1 MTRRSALAAVLLLG
15 FLLLTAPPARAD
27 AAICI
32 AKLPPNIDA
41 GMFGPE
47 ILEIL
52 SRSETFRGQCL
63 RIAAVRFLRIRLG
76 ISPQPSGDYRAFTIL
91 ARYDAGALRA
101 DVTLVFAEN
110 YVELLGHEFEHVL
123 EQIDG
128 VNLRADAA
136 RGHARVLPDGAYETR
151 RAKEA
156 GLQVLREYEAQAP
169 RLRSPESLSPRH
181 RAPDRE
187 D

>member
-1 MTRRSALAAVLLLG
+1 MTFRFAFPTVLLLVV
-15 FLLLTAPPARAD
+15 LLLTAPPARAD
-27 AAICI
+27 EAICI
-32 AKLPPNIDA
+32 AKLPSNIDA
-41 GMFGPE
+41 GMFGSQ

-52 SRSETFRGQCL
+52 SRSETFRRQCL

-76 ISPQPSGDYRAFTIL
+76 ISPQVSADYRAFTLL

-151 RAKEA
+151 RATEA
-156 GLQVLREYEAQAP
+156 GLQVLREYETLAP
-169 RLRSPESLSPRH
+169 ETGRRRELRLR
-181 RAPDRE
+181 
-187 D
+187 